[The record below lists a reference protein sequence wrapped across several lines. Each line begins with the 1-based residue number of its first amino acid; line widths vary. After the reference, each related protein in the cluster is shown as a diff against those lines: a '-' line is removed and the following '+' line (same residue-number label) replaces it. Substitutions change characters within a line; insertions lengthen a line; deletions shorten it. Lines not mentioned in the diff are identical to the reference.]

1 MAKDKFDTLSAARSL
16 GTAGIE
22 DEQAAAIVGAIRLA
36 VSDLVTVER
45 FEAGLAELRTHTDT
59 LMAEL
64 RAHTDTRVAELR
76 AHTNIRVA
84 ELRADNWRARLA
96 LCRRHRRRQRTDA
109 DRGRLRAGR
118 GPWRAAAYAL
128 IEHAQEL
135 LRSVYGYKNFRGRQE
150 EVLAAALAGQG
161 RAGAHA
167 YRRRQVAVLP
177 IAGHDPAR
185 RRPWWSR
192 R

>member
-59 LMAEL
+59 LISEL

-96 LCRRHRRRQRTDA
+96 L
-109 DRGRLRAGR
+109 AGVIV
-118 GPWRAAAYAL
+118 GANAL
-128 IEHAQEL
+128 MLTVA
-135 LRSVYGYKNFRGRQE
+135 GY
-150 EVLAAALAGQG
+150 VLAA
-161 RAGAHA
+161 
-167 YRRRQVAVLP
+167 VLGVP
-177 IAGHDPAR
+177 PR
-185 RRPWWSR
+185 TP
-192 R
+192 

>member
-59 LMAEL
+59 LISELRAHTDTRVAEL

-96 LCRRHRRRQRTDA
+96 L
-109 DRGRLRAGR
+109 AGVIV
-118 GPWRAAAYAL
+118 GANAL
-128 IEHAQEL
+128 MLTVA
-135 LRSVYGYKNFRGRQE
+135 GY
-150 EVLAAALAGQG
+150 VLAA
-161 RAGAHA
+161 
-167 YRRRQVAVLP
+167 VLGVP
-177 IAGHDPAR
+177 PR
-185 RRPWWSR
+185 TP
-192 R
+192 

>member
-16 GTAGIE
+16 RTAGIG

-59 LMAEL
+59 LISEL

-96 LCRRHRRRQRTDA
+96 L
-109 DRGRLRAGR
+109 AGVIV
-118 GPWRAAAYAL
+118 GANAL
-128 IEHAQEL
+128 MLTVA
-135 LRSVYGYKNFRGRQE
+135 GY
-150 EVLAAALAGQG
+150 VLAA
-161 RAGAHA
+161 
-167 YRRRQVAVLP
+167 VLGVP
-177 IAGHDPAR
+177 PR
-185 RRPWWSR
+185 TP
-192 R
+192 

>member
-96 LCRRHRRRQRTDA
+96 L
-109 DRGRLRAGR
+109 AGVIV
-118 GPWRAAAYAL
+118 GANAL
-128 IEHAQEL
+128 MLTVA
-135 LRSVYGYKNFRGRQE
+135 GY
-150 EVLAAALAGQG
+150 VLAA
-161 RAGAHA
+161 
-167 YRRRQVAVLP
+167 VLGVP
-177 IAGHDPAR
+177 PR
-185 RRPWWSR
+185 TP
-192 R
+192 

>member
-59 LMAEL
+59 LISELRAHTDTRVAEL
-64 RAHTDTRVAELR
+64 RSHTDTRVAELR

-96 LCRRHRRRQRTDA
+96 L
-109 DRGRLRAGR
+109 AGVIV
-118 GPWRAAAYAL
+118 GANAL
-128 IEHAQEL
+128 MLTVA
-135 LRSVYGYKNFRGRQE
+135 GY
-150 EVLAAALAGQG
+150 VLAA
-161 RAGAHA
+161 
-167 YRRRQVAVLP
+167 VLGVP
-177 IAGHDPAR
+177 PR
-185 RRPWWSR
+185 TP
-192 R
+192 

>member
-22 DEQAAAIVGAIRLA
+22 EEQAAAIVGAIRLA

-59 LMAEL
+59 LISELRAHTDTRVAEL

-96 LCRRHRRRQRTDA
+96 L
-109 DRGRLRAGR
+109 AGVIV
-118 GPWRAAAYAL
+118 GANAL
-128 IEHAQEL
+128 MLTVA
-135 LRSVYGYKNFRGRQE
+135 GY
-150 EVLAAALAGQG
+150 VLAA
-161 RAGAHA
+161 
-167 YRRRQVAVLP
+167 VLGVP
-177 IAGHDPAR
+177 PR
-185 RRPWWSR
+185 TP
-192 R
+192 